1 MDELTQILGVLGAY
15 FAVLLVLAVSVET
28 ILEPISWFKG
38 LRKKVSPDEAL
49 DDIKDWLPND
59 PTLAATASANA
70 IANLTEEYKV
80 VVADVADRV
89 DKIKSIAAETAKGLG
104 ITKPVDDLETK
115 LAVYV
120 SALRAKY
127 SVDERR
133 RITIL
138 RLLSAL
144 IGMLIAIFLKINTFE
159 ILGGLFPAEVQQTL
173 AIPVAQYGGM
183 VLTGLAASAGSN
195 FWHDQLGKLRAI
207 KNAAIQITSG
217 GK

>member
-49 DDIKDWLPND
+49 KDIKEWLPND

-80 VVADVADRV
+80 VLADVNDRV

-115 LAVYV
+115 LTVYM

-127 SVDERR
+127 SVDERT

-144 IGMLIAIFLKINTFE
+144 IGILIAIFLKVNTFE
-159 ILGGLFPAEVQQTL
+159 ILGGHCAPSTA
-173 AIPVAQYGGM
+173 
-183 VLTGLAASAGSN
+183 
-195 FWHDQLGKLRAI
+195 W
-207 KNAAIQITSG
+207 TSG
-217 GK
+217 RASPSCACCRR